1 MACTLFLNICL
12 LAGLSVLVST
22 ERKEGDFIIGAVLP
36 IQSGT
41 NDGCNSTNYE
51 GLAVSEAIRFAISE
65 INNDHK
71 LLGSLTIE
79 KKLGYDIQDTCGST
93 EKEKDIIYAYNGARR
108 TYKEKSGQPKPVSVV
123 IGEFR
128 GPSAGAMKLL
138 NFEKIPQLS
147 YAHGNANLKPDGLDP
162 EEVAN
167 LISVYP
173 EDASKLKAI
182 TSMLD
187 KMKIE
192 YTTLIAKKTARGKT
206 GLKLMQESYAK
217 SKMCLSDNELATK
230 ASDIKKMVQDL
241 SKKAKATICVLHCE
255 MADML
260 IALEEAERLN
270 LTNIIWISTNSL
282 NKKMTELRSYVEQ
295 VEGMVFLESHVPDP
309 QGFKKSLEQK
319 GNTFYGE
326 SNWLQQAMKEN
337 GASDDCMKQGG
348 AKDRKAQDACK
359 QVRVKVNNEILKF
372 GTAASY
378 AIDAVYTIAN
388 GIQSMLQSKKAI
400 SLFNAMK
407 MLDFESPVT
416 KSKVYFNAHGQTYG
430 QSYLLYNV
438 IGNTTSTMKT
448 VEVGKWKRDL
458 EPQLTFTMDKMRF
471 KDGTATVPKSKC
483 SNDCVP
489 GKEIIYPK
497 VGPKCCWSCVK
508 CPNLTFSNTTNS
520 KCFKCLEMKTPN
532 PEQTNCREFEQL
544 HMKVKHVVSEIALF
558 LLTIGLLLTF
568 FAMFIFNQNKDCEV
582 MQMAN
587 NQTMQSIC
595 LGLIIVF
602 VSSIIM
608 MFKPSFPVCIAY
620 AAVFNTG
627 LTIVWGAL
635 ITKTWLFRRIFYG
648 SNGEPNSCG
657 NKPGLSIGFF
667 LLLIELGIMAIGFYL
682 ERVTIL
688 YDDTEK
694 WSMKYIECSYFRGM
708 AFWLSYGYVVLL
720 SVLVNFFN
728 CGVPNVEARFGE
740 YNWLCLTSCSFY
752 GISFLYIASLWAFK
766 LLHRIEVG
774 IILTILH
781 SYVIFF
787 AYLYPKLHMVLFM
800 HREKMSEIA
809 KSEKA
814 PLMYRSGGDDYD
826 DDEEAPNSPVSGID
840 VFKNR
845 ILQLEKSPSEADDKA
860 SSKGGKSVSN

>member
-1 MACTLFLNICL
+1 MACTMFINICL
-12 LAGLSVLVST
+12 LFGVLVLVSA

-36 IQSGT
+36 INNGT
-41 NDGCNSTNYE
+41 VGGCNNTNYE

-71 LLGSLTIE
+71 LLGSLTIH
-79 KKLGYDIQDTCGST
+79 KTLGYDIQDTCGST
-93 EKEKDIIYAYNGARR
+93 EKEKDTIYSFNGARR

-123 IGEFR
+123 IGEFK
-128 GPSAGAMKLL
+128 GSSAGAMKLL

-147 YAHGNANLKPDGLDP
+147 YAPGNANLKPDGLDP
-162 EEVAN
+162 EETAN

-182 TSMLD
+182 ASMLD
-187 KMKIE
+187 KMNIE
-192 YTTLIAKKTARGKT
+192 YTTMIAKNTASGKT
-206 GLKLMQESYAK
+206 GLKVMQENFAK
-217 SKMCLSDNELATK
+217 SKMCLSENDLATK

-241 SKKAKATICVLHCE
+241 PKKAKATICVLHCG

-270 LTNIIWISTNSL
+270 LTDIIWISTNSL
-282 NKKMTELRSYVEQ
+282 NKKTAELRPYVEQ
-295 VEGMVFLESHVPDP
+295 VEGMVFLESHDPDP
-309 QGFKKSLEQK
+309 EGFKKSLEQK

-326 SNWLQQAMKEN
+326 SSWLQRAMKEN

-359 QVRVKVNNEILKF
+359 QVRVKVNKEIMKF

-388 GIQSMLQSKKAI
+388 GIQAMLQSKKAI
-400 SLFNAMK
+400 SLFDAIK
-407 MLDFESPVT
+407 KLDFESPVT
-416 KSKVYFNAHGQTYG
+416 KSKVYFNAHRQTYG

-438 IGNTTSTMKT
+438 RGNTTDTMNT
-448 VEVGKWKRDL
+448 VEVGRWKRDS
-458 EPQLTFTMDKMRF
+458 EPQLTVAMDKVQF
-471 KDGTATVPKSKC
+471 KDGSSTVPKSKC

-489 GKEIIYPK
+489 GQEISYPK
-497 VGPKCCWSCVK
+497 AGPKCCWSCTK
-508 CPNLTFSNTTNS
+508 CPNLTVSNTTNS
-520 KCFKCLEMKTPN
+520 KCFTCLEMKTPN
-532 PEQTNCREFEQL
+532 PEQTKCIEFEQL
-544 HMKVKHVVSEIALF
+544 HMKVKQVVSEIALF

-568 FAMFIFNQNKDCEV
+568 FVMFIFNQNKDCEV

-595 LGLIIVF
+595 LGLIIVYA
-602 VSSIIM
+602 SSIIL
-608 MFKPSFPVCIAY
+608 MFKPTFPVCIAY
-620 AAVFNTG
+620 AGVFNVG

-667 LLLIELGIMAIGFYL
+667 ILVIELGVMAVGFYL

-688 YDDTEK
+688 YDDTRE
-694 WSMKYIECSYFRGM
+694 WSVKYIECSMFRGM
-708 AFWLSYGYVVLL
+708 AFWISYGYVVVL

-752 GISFLYIASLWAFK
+752 GISFLYIASFWAFK
-766 LLHRIEVG
+766 LLNRIEVG

-781 SYVIFF
+781 CYVIFF

-800 HREKMSEIA
+800 HREKMTEIA

-814 PLMYRSGGDDYD
+814 PLVYRSGGDDDD

-845 ILQLEKSPSEADDKA
+845 ILQLEKSPSEADDIA
-860 SSKGGKSVSN
+860 SSKGGKSVLN